1 MSYDDN
7 TLTNKLSPLIRTQLP
22 EFIQS
27 DHPVFSQFIRTYY
40 QFLEG
45 AEVTFSEV
53 NNYLVQETTSTN
65 FVLDENGDNVVLE
78 DSDAKFVVGE
88 TITGLTSGATA
99 TVLVDDVDDNKRL
112 FISSQNQF
120 ILGETV
126 NGSVSNS
133 SGTIQTY
140 KANPVQNIQQLL
152 EYANVDSTIFK
163 FLDNFRDAFLDG
175 MVDNLAEGVDKRKLT
190 KNIRD
195 LYISK
200 GTRKGHELFFRL
212 LFNDDATISY
222 PNEQM
227 LRASD
232 GTWTTRRI
240 MRVQET
246 AGNAEELIG
255 QTITGVTSGATAI
268 PVSTIGIREAFT
280 DIVEIEIDTD
290 TQTGTFVAGET
301 IQGISS
307 ASDQDVS
314 LTILS
319 VISDAN
325 VSATDEGQYY
335 TAGQAVNI
343 ASAGSQTAS
352 AIINTVGS
360 GTVTSIEIDDA
371 GSNYTVGDAI
381 NFNNSGTDGVGIS
394 AEVKVVGGAVAPE
407 TGDVAAYGMA
417 LTDHIVLE
425 DATQIEQND
434 SYHGTKI
441 VLEDQTFVD
450 LGVSAEKGS
459 ITDIRLINGGF
470 GYTKLP
476 TVSSIST
483 TSGSGGKV
491 LPVSTGGI
499 GSIKDVEIT
508 NFGFNYSS
516 APTFTAFRHAV
527 IKDITG
533 TFSVGDALTS
543 HSGTVTAFDSARQ
556 LLSINTTAN
565 LVNGNSVA
573 TSGAS
578 ATIVQIDTPTITPT
592 VGTIATTSGEFLTE
606 RGKVSSDIMRI
617 QDSNYYQDYSYVVRV
632 GESINTWRNAIKRTV
647 HPAGW
652 AVFGEVAI
660 VSSVTAGVNAFTA
673 GDLSVPEGTFTPE
686 LASLLTTAF
695 TSIFGRRLGTVD
707 DGTTLRA
714 TPQVASDSILS
725 NGERDLTL
733 SRINTISVGVVRAN
747 ANLGSGSTLDNLAK
761 YAFAVEPIGSDS
773 ELPHYPGLRRSF
785 RTGDNERAY
794 YNIEQFANF
803 RINEVS
809 VRNATG
815 QGGFSQTGTKFDS
828 NTFTFDDGETF
839 TIPPAAFTTQISVP
853 PPGEI
858 QISRS
863 GRTNAFDN
871 NFITFDTSFQTFDE
885 TGVTTLMSDTSIKFD
900 SSSIKFDGSGGDA
913 VPRDVGGNYNIDF
926 ADTNISFD
934 SGINKFDNSFNIPV
948 FERFDS
954 SHFSLD
960 NTNKTFDIGA

>member
-22 EFIQS
+22 EFIQA

-40 QFLEG
+40 QFLES

-99 TVLVDDVDDNKRL
+99 SVLVDDVDDNKRL

-152 EYANVDSTIFK
+152 ELSNVDSTIFK

-175 MVDNLAEGVDKRKLT
+175 MVDNLAVGVDKRKLT

-227 LRASD
+227 LKASD

-240 MRVQET
+240 MRCTET

-255 QTITGVTSGATAI
+255 QTITGTTSGATAI

-280 DIVEIEIDTD
+280 DIVEIELDID

-301 IQGISS
+301 IQGISNV
-307 ASDQDVS
+307 SDQDVS
-314 LTILS
+314 LLILS
-319 VISDAN
+319 VIVDADI
-325 VSATDEGQYY
+325 SSTDEGQYY
-335 TAGQAVNI
+335 TAGQQVNI

-360 GTVTSIEIDDA
+360 GSVTSIEIDDA
-371 GSNYTVGDAI
+371 GSNYAIGDAI
-381 NFNNSGTDGVGIS
+381 NFDNTGTDGVGIS
-394 AEVKVVGGAVAPE
+394 AQVKVVGGAVSPE
-407 TGDVAAYGMA
+407 AGDVAEYGMS

-425 DATQIEQND
+425 DETQTFMND

-450 LGVSAEKGS
+450 LGVSSEKGS
-459 ITDIRLINGGF
+459 ITDVRLINGGF

-476 TVSSIST
+476 TVSSISSS
-483 TSGSGGKV
+483 SGSGGKV
-491 LPVSTGGI
+491 LPVSNAGI

-516 APTFTAFRHAV
+516 APSFTAFRHAV

-543 HSGTVTAFDSARQ
+543 HTGTVTAFDSARQ
-556 LLSINTTAN
+556 LLSLNTTAN
-565 LVNGNSVA
+565 LSNGNAVTTA
-573 TSGAS
+573 GAS
-578 ATIVQIDTPTITPT
+578 ATIVQIDFATITPSIGT
-592 VGTIATTSGEFLTE
+592 VATTSGEFLSE
-606 RGKVSSDIMRI
+606 RGKVSSDVMRI

-652 AVFGEVAI
+652 AVFGEVSI
-660 VSSVTAGVNAFTA
+660 VSSVTAGINAFTA

-695 TSIFGRRLGTVD
+695 TTIFGRRLGTVD
-707 DGTTLRA
+707 DGTSVRA
-714 TPQVASDSILS
+714 TPSVGSNAILS
-725 NGERDLTL
+725 TDERDLTL
-733 SRINTISVGVVRAN
+733 TRINTIFVGVIRGA
-747 ANLGSGSTLDNLAK
+747 GMIHRGSTLDNLPK
-761 YAFAVEPIGSDS
+761 YAFAVEPMLTDS
-773 ELPHYPGLRRSF
+773 ELVNYPDFRRKARS
-785 RTGDNERAY
+785 GNNDRAY
-794 YNIEQFANF
+794 YNIEQFGKF
-803 RINEVS
+803 RINEVADA
-809 VRNATG
+809 NG
-815 QGGFSQTGTKFDS
+815 K
-828 NTFTFDDGETF
+828 
-839 TIPPAAFTTQISVP
+839 IPPAAFITRINVP

-858 QISRS
+858 NISGGARI
-863 GRTNAFDN
+863 NAFDN
-871 NFITFDTSFQTFDE
+871 TFITFDTTTETFDE
-885 TGVTTLMSDTSIKFD
+885 INIATLMSSTGIKFD
-900 SSSIKFDGSGGDA
+900 STSVKFDGSGGDSI
-913 VPRDVGGNYNIDF
+913 PRDIVGNYKADF
-926 ADTNISFD
+926 SDTNISFD
-934 SGINKFDNSFNIPV
+934 SGINKFDEQSSVNFGSGIPR
-948 FERFDS
+948 FDDEFATFDKTNLKFDNTSILERFS
-954 SHFSLD
+954 ASGFTFD
-960 NTNKTFDIGA
+960 NTNKTFDIG

>member
-40 QFLEG
+40 QFLES

-152 EYANVDSTIFK
+152 EFANVDSTVFK

-175 MVDNLAEGVDKRKLT
+175 IVDNLAAGVDKRKLT

-240 MRVQET
+240 MRVTET

-255 QTITGVTSGATAI
+255 QTISGVTSGATAI

-290 TQTGTFVAGET
+290 TQKGTFVAGET
-301 IQGISS
+301 IQGISNV
-307 ASDQDVS
+307 SDQDVS
-314 LTILS
+314 LTVLS
-319 VISDAN
+319 VIVDAD

-343 ASAGSQTAS
+343 ASAGSQTAT
-352 AIINTVGS
+352 AKINTVGS

-371 GSNYTVGDAI
+371 GSNYAVGDAI
-381 NFNNSGTDGVGIS
+381 NFDNTGTDGVGIS
-394 AEVKVVGGAVAPE
+394 AVVGVVGGAVAPE
-407 TGDVAAYGMA
+407 TGDVAAYGMS
-417 LTDHIVLE
+417 LDDHIVLE

-459 ITDIRLINGGF
+459 ITDIRLINGGS

-491 LPVSTGGI
+491 LPISTGGV
-499 GSIKDVEIT
+499 GSVKDVEIT

-533 TFSVGDALTS
+533 TFSIGDALTS

-556 LLSINTTAN
+556 LLSINTTVN
-565 LVNGNSVA
+565 LANGNTVT

-578 ATIVQIDTPTITPT
+578 AKIVQVDTPTITPS
-592 VGTIATTSGEFLTE
+592 VGTVATTSGDFLTE

-652 AVFGEVAI
+652 AVFGEVSI
-660 VSSVTAGVNAFTA
+660 VSSVTAGINAFTA
-673 GDLSVPEGTFTPE
+673 GDLSVPEGSFTPE
-686 LASLLTTAF
+686 LASLLRTAF

-733 SRINTISVGVVRAN
+733 SRINTIFVGTIRAN

-761 YAFAVEPIGSDS
+761 YAFAVEPIESDS

-803 RINEVS
+803 RINQVS

-839 TIPPAAFTTQISVP
+839 TIPPAAFTTQINIP

-858 QISRS
+858 QISGS
-863 GRTNAFDN
+863 ARTNAFDN
-871 NFITFDTSFQTFDE
+871 NFITFDTTFETFDE
-885 TGVTTLMSDTSIKFD
+885 TGVTTLFSDTGFTFD
-900 SSSIKFDGSGGDA
+900 SSSVKFDGAGGIS
-913 VPRDVGGNYNIDF
+913 VPRDVAGNYNVDF
-926 ADTNISFD
+926 SDTTTSFD
-934 SGINKFDNSFNIPV
+934 SSINKFDNSFNLPV

-954 SHFSLD
+954 TSFKFD
-960 NTNKTFDIGA
+960 NTNKKFDIGA

>member
-40 QFLEG
+40 QFLES

-65 FVLDENGDNVVLE
+65 FVVDEAGDNVVLE

-152 EYANVDSTIFK
+152 ELANVDSTIFK

-175 MVDNLAEGVDKRKLT
+175 MVDNLAAGVDKRKLT

-212 LFNDDATISY
+212 LFNDDAVISY

-232 GTWTTRRI
+232 GTWTTKRI
-240 MRVQET
+240 MRVTET
-246 AGNAEELIG
+246 AGNADELIG
-255 QTITGVTSGATAI
+255 QTITGATSGATAI

-280 DIVEIEIDTD
+280 DIVEVEIDID

-301 IQGISS
+301 IQGISNV
-307 ASDQDVS
+307 SDQDVS

-319 VISDAN
+319 VIADAD

-335 TAGQAVNI
+335 TVGQQVNI
-343 ASAGSQTAS
+343 ASAGSQTAT

-360 GTVTSIEIDDA
+360 GGVTSIEIDDA
-371 GSNYTVGDAI
+371 GSNYEIGDAI
-381 NFNNSGTDGVGIS
+381 NFNNTGTDGVGIS
-394 AEVKVVGGAVAPE
+394 AEVKVVGGAVSPE
-407 TGDVAAYGMA
+407 TGDVAAYGMT
-417 LTDHIVLE
+417 LTDHITLE
-425 DATQIEQND
+425 DETQSFMND
-434 SYHGTKI
+434 TYHGTKI
-441 VLEDQTFVD
+441 VLEDATFGD
-450 LGVSAEKGS
+450 APGSNANERGS

-483 TSGSGGKV
+483 SSGSGGKV
-491 LPVSTGGI
+491 LPVSNSGI

-516 APTFTAFRHAV
+516 APTFSAFRHAV
-527 IKDITG
+527 IKDISG
-533 TFSVGDALTS
+533 TFSIGDALTS
-543 HSGTVTAFDSARQ
+543 HTGTVTAFDSTRQ

-565 LVNGNSVA
+565 LSNGNTVA

-578 ATIVQIDTPTITPT
+578 ATIVQIDAATITPQ

-606 RGKVSSDIMRI
+606 RGKVSSDVMRI

-652 AVFGEVAI
+652 AVFGEVSI
-660 VSSVTAGVNAFTA
+660 VTSVTAGVNAFTA
-673 GDLSVPEGTFTPE
+673 GDLSVPEGSFTPE

-695 TSIFGRRLGTVD
+695 TTIFGRRLGTVD
-707 DGTTLRA
+707 DGTSVRA
-714 TPQVASDSILS
+714 TPSVGSDAILS
-725 NGERDLTL
+725 NTERDLTL
-733 SRINTISVGVVRAN
+733 SRINTIHVGVIRAT
-747 ANLGSGSTLDNLAK
+747 ANFGIGSTLENLAK
-761 YAFAVEPIGSDS
+761 YAFAVEPMLTDSD
-773 ELPHYPGLRRSF
+773 LAHYPDFRRQARS
-785 RTGDNERAY
+785 GNNDRAY

-803 RINEVS
+803 RINQVS
-809 VRNATG
+809 TATDSAET
-815 QGGFSQTGTKFDS
+815 FDSSTNKFDS
-828 NTFTFDDGETF
+828 NTVAFDGNDIR
-839 TIPPAAFTTQISVP
+839 IPQAAYTTRINVP

-858 QISRS
+858 NISGGARV
-863 GRTNAFDN
+863 NAFDN
-871 NFITFDTSFQTFDE
+871 NFIRFDTTRETFDE
-885 TGVTTLMSDTSIKFD
+885 TVFTTLMSDTGITFD
-900 SSSIKFDGSGGDA
+900 SSSTKFDGSGGDA
-913 VPRDVGGNYNIDF
+913 VPRDIGGNYNVDF
-926 ADTNISFD
+926 SDTDTSFD
-934 SGINKFDNSFNIPV
+934 SGINKFDNSFNIPLL
-948 FERFDS
+948 ERFS
-954 SHFSLD
+954 SSGFTFD
-960 NTNKTFDIGA
+960 NSNKTFDMG

>member
-40 QFLEG
+40 QFLES

-65 FVLDENGDNVVLE
+65 FVVDEAGDNVVLE

-152 EYANVDSTIFK
+152 ELANVDSTIFK

-175 MVDNLAEGVDKRKLT
+175 MVDNLAAGVDKRKLT

-212 LFNDDATISY
+212 LFNDDAVISY

-232 GTWTTRRI
+232 GTWTTKRI
-240 MRVQET
+240 MRVTET
-246 AGNAEELIG
+246 AGNADELIG
-255 QTITGVTSGATAI
+255 QTITGATSGATAI

-280 DIVEIEIDTD
+280 DIVEVEIDID

-301 IQGISS
+301 IQGISNV
-307 ASDQDVS
+307 SDQDVS

-319 VISDAN
+319 VIADAD

-335 TAGQAVNI
+335 TVGQQVNI
-343 ASAGSQTAS
+343 ASAGSQTAT

-360 GTVTSIEIDDA
+360 GGVTSIEIDDA
-371 GSNYTVGDAI
+371 GSNYEIGDAI
-381 NFNNSGTDGVGIS
+381 NFNNTGTDGVGIS
-394 AEVKVVGGAVAPE
+394 AEVKVVGGAVSPE

-417 LTDHIVLE
+417 LTDHITLE
-425 DATQIEQND
+425 DETQSFMND
-434 SYHGTKI
+434 TYHGTKI
-441 VLEDQTFVD
+441 VLEDATFGD
-450 LGVSAEKGS
+450 APGSNTNERGS

-483 TSGSGGKV
+483 SSGSGGKV
-491 LPVSTGGI
+491 LPVSNSGI

-516 APTFTAFRHAV
+516 APTFSAFRHAV
-527 IKDITG
+527 IKDISG
-533 TFSVGDALTS
+533 TFSIGDALTS
-543 HSGTVTAFDSARQ
+543 HTGTVTAFDSTRQ

-565 LVNGNSVA
+565 LSNGNTVA

-578 ATIVQIDTPTITPT
+578 ATIVQIDAATITPQ

-606 RGKVSSDIMRI
+606 RGKVSSDVMRI

-652 AVFGEVAI
+652 AVFGEVSI
-660 VSSVTAGVNAFTA
+660 VTSVTAGVNAFTA
-673 GDLSVPEGTFTPE
+673 GDLSVPEGSFTPE

-695 TSIFGRRLGTVD
+695 TTIFGRRLGTVD
-707 DGTTLRA
+707 DGTSVRA
-714 TPQVASDSILS
+714 TPSVGSDAILS
-725 NGERDLTL
+725 NTERDLTL
-733 SRINTISVGVVRAN
+733 SRINTIHVGVIRAT
-747 ANLGSGSTLDNLAK
+747 ANFGIGSTLENLAK
-761 YAFAVEPIGSDS
+761 YAFAVEPMLTDSD
-773 ELPHYPGLRRSF
+773 LAHYPDFRRQARS
-785 RTGDNERAY
+785 GNNDRAY

-803 RINEVS
+803 RINQVS
-809 VRNATG
+809 TATDSAET
-815 QGGFSQTGTKFDS
+815 FDSSTNKFDS
-828 NTFTFDDGETF
+828 NTVAFDGNDIR
-839 TIPPAAFTTQISVP
+839 IPQAAYTTRINVP

-858 QISRS
+858 NISGGARV
-863 GRTNAFDN
+863 NAFDN
-871 NFITFDTSFQTFDE
+871 NFIRFDTTRETFDE
-885 TGVTTLMSDTSIKFD
+885 TVFTTLMSDTGITFD
-900 SSSIKFDGSGGDA
+900 SSSTKFDGSGGDA
-913 VPRDVGGNYNIDF
+913 VPRDIGGNYNVDF
-926 ADTNISFD
+926 SDTDTSFD
-934 SGINKFDNSFNIPV
+934 SGINKFDNSFNIPLL
-948 FERFDS
+948 ERFS
-954 SHFSLD
+954 SSGFTFD
-960 NTNKTFDIGA
+960 NSNKTFDIG

>member
-40 QFLEG
+40 QFLES

-65 FVLDENGDNVVLE
+65 FVVDEAGDNVVLE

-152 EYANVDSTIFK
+152 ELANVDSTIFK

-175 MVDNLAEGVDKRKLT
+175 MVDNLAAGVDKRKLT

-212 LFNDDATISY
+212 LFNDDAVISY

-232 GTWTTRRI
+232 GTWTTKRI
-240 MRVQET
+240 MRVTET
-246 AGNAEELIG
+246 AGNADELIG
-255 QTITGVTSGATAI
+255 QTITGATSGATAI

-280 DIVEIEIDTD
+280 DIVEVEIDID

-301 IQGISS
+301 IQGISNV
-307 ASDQDVS
+307 SDQDVS

-319 VISDAN
+319 VIADAD

-335 TAGQAVNI
+335 TVGQQVNI
-343 ASAGSQTAS
+343 ASAGSQTAT

-360 GTVTSIEIDDA
+360 GGVTSIEIDDA
-371 GSNYTVGDAI
+371 GSNYAIGDAI
-381 NFNNSGTDGVGIS
+381 NFNNTGTDGVGIS
-394 AEVKVVGGAVAPE
+394 AEVKVVGGAVSPE

-417 LTDHIVLE
+417 LTDHITLE
-425 DATQIEQND
+425 DETQSFMND
-434 SYHGTKI
+434 TYHGTKI
-441 VLEDQTFVD
+441 VLEDATFGD
-450 LGVSAEKGS
+450 APGSNANERGS

-483 TSGSGGKV
+483 SSGSGGKV
-491 LPVSTGGI
+491 LPVSNSGI

-516 APTFTAFRHAV
+516 APTFSAFRHAV
-527 IKDITG
+527 IKDISG
-533 TFSVGDALTS
+533 TFSIGDALTS
-543 HSGTVTAFDSARQ
+543 HTGTVTAFDSTRQ

-565 LVNGNSVA
+565 LSNGNTVA

-578 ATIVQIDTPTITPT
+578 ATIVQIDAATITPQ

-606 RGKVSSDIMRI
+606 RGKVSSDVMRI

-652 AVFGEVAI
+652 AVFGEVSI
-660 VSSVTAGVNAFTA
+660 VTSVTAGVNAFTA
-673 GDLSVPEGTFTPE
+673 GDLSVPEGSFTPE

-695 TSIFGRRLGTVD
+695 TTIFGRRLGTVD
-707 DGTTLRA
+707 DGTSVRA
-714 TPQVASDSILS
+714 TPSVGSDAILS
-725 NGERDLTL
+725 NTERDLTL
-733 SRINTISVGVVRAN
+733 SRINTIHVGVIRAT
-747 ANLGSGSTLDNLAK
+747 ANFGIGSTLENLAK
-761 YAFAVEPIGSDS
+761 YAFAVEPMLTDSD
-773 ELPHYPGLRRSF
+773 LAHYPDFRRQARS
-785 RTGDNERAY
+785 GNNDRAY

-803 RINEVS
+803 RINQVS
-809 VRNATG
+809 TATDSAET
-815 QGGFSQTGTKFDS
+815 FDSSTNKFDS
-828 NTFTFDDGETF
+828 NTVAFDGNDIR
-839 TIPPAAFTTQISVP
+839 IPQAAYTTRINVP

-858 QISRS
+858 NISGGARV
-863 GRTNAFDN
+863 NAFDN
-871 NFITFDTSFQTFDE
+871 NFIRFDTTRETFDE
-885 TGVTTLMSDTSIKFD
+885 TVFTTLMSDTGITFD
-900 SSSIKFDGSGGDA
+900 SSSTKFDGSGGDA
-913 VPRDVGGNYNIDF
+913 VPRDIGGNYNVDF
-926 ADTNISFD
+926 SDTDTSFD
-934 SGINKFDNSFNIPV
+934 SGINKFDNSFNIPLL
-948 FERFDS
+948 ERFS
-954 SHFSLD
+954 SSGFTFD
-960 NTNKTFDIGA
+960 NSNKTFDMG

>member
-40 QFLEG
+40 QFLES

-65 FVLDENGDNVVLE
+65 FVIDEDGDNVVLE

-99 TVLVDDVDDNKRL
+99 SVLVDDVDDNKRL

-152 EYANVDSTIFK
+152 ELSNVDSTIFK

-175 MVDNLAEGVDKRKLT
+175 MVDNLAAGVDKRKLT

-212 LFNDDATISY
+212 LFNDDAVISY

-232 GTWTTRRI
+232 GTWTTKRI
-240 MRVQET
+240 MRVTET

-280 DIVEIEIDTD
+280 DIVEIEIDID

-301 IQGISS
+301 IQGISNV
-307 ASDQDVS
+307 SDQDVS

-319 VISDAN
+319 VIADAD

-335 TAGQAVNI
+335 TVGQQVNI
-343 ASAGSQTAS
+343 ASAGSQTAT

-360 GTVTSIEIDDA
+360 GGVTSIEIDDA
-371 GSNYTVGDAI
+371 GSNYAIGDAI
-381 NFNNSGTDGVGIS
+381 NFNNTGTDGVGIS
-394 AEVKVVGGAVAPE
+394 AEVKVVGGAVSPE
-407 TGDVAAYGMA
+407 TGDVAAYGMS
-417 LTDHIVLE
+417 LTDHITLE
-425 DATQIEQND
+425 DGTQSFMND
-434 SYHGTKI
+434 TYHGTKI
-441 VLEDQTFVD
+441 VLEDATFGDAPGSNVN
-450 LGVSAEKGS
+450 ERGS

-483 TSGSGGKV
+483 SSGSGGKV
-491 LPVSTGGI
+491 LPVSNSGI

-516 APTFTAFRHAV
+516 APTFSAFRHAV
-527 IKDITG
+527 IKDISG
-533 TFSVGDALTS
+533 TFSIGDALTS
-543 HSGTVTAFDSARQ
+543 HTGTVTAFDSTRQ

-565 LVNGNSVA
+565 LSNGNSIA

-578 ATIVQIDTPTITPT
+578 ATIVQVDAATITPA

-606 RGKVSSDIMRI
+606 RGKVSSDVMRI

-652 AVFGEVAI
+652 AVFGEVSI
-660 VSSVTAGVNAFTA
+660 VTSVTAGVNAFTA
-673 GDLSVPEGTFTPE
+673 GDLSVPEGSFTPE

-695 TSIFGRRLGTVD
+695 TTIFGRRLGTVD
-707 DGTTLRA
+707 DGTSVRA
-714 TPQVASDSILS
+714 TPSVGSDAILS
-725 NGERDLTL
+725 NTERDLTL
-733 SRINTISVGVVRAN
+733 SRINTIHVGVIRAT
-747 ANLGSGSTLDNLAK
+747 ANFGIGSTLENLAK
-761 YAFAVEPIGSDS
+761 YAFAVEPMLTDS
-773 ELPHYPGLRRSF
+773 ELPNYPDFRRKARS
-785 RTGDNERAY
+785 GNNDRAY
-794 YNIEQFANF
+794 FNIEQFGQF
-803 RINEVS
+803 RINQVS
-809 VRNATG
+809 TPLETAETFDSSVT
-815 QGGFSQTGTKFDS
+815 QFDS
-828 NTFTFDDGETF
+828 NTIAFDGNDVV
-839 TIPPAAFTTQISVP
+839 IPQAAYTTRINVP

-858 QISRS
+858 NISGGARV
-863 GRTNAFDN
+863 NAFDN
-871 NFITFDTSFQTFDE
+871 NFIRFDTTTETFDE
-885 TGVTTLMSDTSIKFD
+885 TVFTTLMSDTGITFD
-900 SSSIKFDGSGGDA
+900 SSSTKFDGSGGDA
-913 VPRDVGGNYNIDF
+913 VPRDVGGNYNVDF
-926 ADTNISFD
+926 SDTNISFD
-934 SGINKFDNSFNIPV
+934 SGINKFDNSFNIPLL
-948 FERFDS
+948 ERFS
-954 SHFSLD
+954 SSGFTFD
-960 NTNKTFDIGA
+960 NSNKTFDMG